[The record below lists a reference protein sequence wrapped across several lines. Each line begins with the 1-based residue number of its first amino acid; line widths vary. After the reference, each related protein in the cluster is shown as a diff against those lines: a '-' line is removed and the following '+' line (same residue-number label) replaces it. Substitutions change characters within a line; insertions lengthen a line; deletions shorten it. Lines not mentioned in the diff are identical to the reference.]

1 MLRGMAGYRALA
13 SVARSLV
20 ELLDRRIGEVLPG
33 QRRPGVQ
40 LVTSDDLDKAGTP
53 NANIQIP
60 AVALYCYRV
69 SVDGD
74 TRPGWAAVSGADGVP
89 HLPLRMHILVFAFDS
104 NVEFELEWLGLTA
117 RLLESEPILTGPM
130 LQEDGGWTTGE
141 AIQIVTDN
149 LSLDTM
155 SEAFQALIT
164 KYRLCLPYVAKV
176 IVISGSQQPVAGAVG
191 SVGAG
196 SVARAPGL

>member
-1 MLRGMAGYRALA
+1 MLPGMAGYQALA

-33 QRRPGVQ
+33 GQRRPAVQ
-40 LVTSDDLDKAGTP
+40 LVTSDDLDKVGTP

-69 SVDGD
+69 SVDGE
-74 TRPGWAAVSGADGVP
+74 TRAGWSAVSTADGVP
-89 HLPLRMHILVFAFDS
+89 HLPLRMHILVFAFDN
-104 NVEFELEWLGLTA
+104 NVEFELAWLGLTA

-130 LQEDGGWTTGE
+130 LHTDGEWTPGE
-141 AIQIVTDN
+141 AVQIVTDN

-164 KYRLCLPYVAKV
+164 KYRLCLPYVARV
-176 IVISGSQQPVAGAVG
+176 IMISGARQPTAAPVS

-196 SVARAPGL
+196 L